1 MASSVFVKQWLLA
14 MMLLFIVLFCFKS
27 GKAETGIAGTG
38 IGYIPE
44 PGGGARDSGGDE
56 PEEVIV
62 KALECFS
69 DKHIEKDGGVR
80 FVGKPHLHY
89 EFKGYMR
96 FDIKSKNPFILME
109 ILNQLY
115 TILKQ
120 IYSSCEESYRLT
132 ERGQLNVPPE
142 FADEYCNGPC
152 LKETHLVLNCINDIL
167 THFVFYNHATI
178 KDVKETIK
186 VGCGYGPHRGDFNV
200 AEHIESN
207 SYQHLHPILFGVTSL
222 ILLCSLLLF

>member
-69 DKHIEKDGGVR
+69 DKH
-80 FVGKPHLHY
+80 
-89 EFKGYMR
+89 
-96 FDIKSKNPFILME
+96 
-109 ILNQLY
+109 
-115 TILKQ
+115 